1 MNDACGG
8 GRDAKELLGVQQVTT
23 DATGLAQGTFAVGTL
38 DEKVTVSATE
48 TDPNGFVNGPTSELS
63 TCG

>member
-1 MNDACGG
+1 M
-8 GRDAKELLGVQQVTT
+8 TT
-23 DATGLAQGTFAVGTL
+23 DATGLAQGTFVVGTL

-48 TDPNGFVNGPTSELS
+48 TDRTASSAGPTSELS